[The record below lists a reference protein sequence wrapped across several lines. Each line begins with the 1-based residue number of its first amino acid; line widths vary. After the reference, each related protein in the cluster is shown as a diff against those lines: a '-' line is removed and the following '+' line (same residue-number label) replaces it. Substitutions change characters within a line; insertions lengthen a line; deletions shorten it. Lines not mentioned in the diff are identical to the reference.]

1 MLPAV
6 HPPALVAA
14 VLCLEGRL
22 ARRARQH
29 GLLLA
34 RGRILVARTDFNTP
48 NACHIS
54 TATARDGISLGH
66 FLVARAG
73 TNTPI
78 SPHSSTA
85 KGRFVC
91 ATAEG

>member
-1 MLPAV
+1 M
-6 HPPALVAA
+6 AA

-22 ARRARQH
+22 ARRVRQH

-34 RGRILVARTDFNTP
+34 RGRFLVARTDVNTP
-48 NACHIS
+48 IACHIS

-66 FLVARAG
+66 FLVARAC

-91 ATAEG
+91 AITED